1 MVTQVKTIDFLP
13 EIFKTKTNEQFL
25 SATLDQLVQQPK
37 FNRIQGYIGSKFGYG
52 VNSSDKYLVEPTKVR
67 EEYQLE
73 PAVIFTKKDT
83 SVAVDLLTYP
93 GILDSLKLQG
103 GKTNNNSSLFQ
114 NQFYSWD
121 SFADLD
127 KLINFS
133 QYYWLPNGPDLVTV
147 TNSLLYKYLTYTV
160 SDGST
165 GYVFTANEIQDETTN
180 PEITVLRGGSYEFLI
195 DQNSEFYIQTSPGV
209 SGVDPRKSNIS
220 SREVFGVVNN
230 GISNGKLTFNV
241 PAATAQNEWNYPG
254 DIRIDMVTTLAF
266 NDIDG
271 KKSTEVP
278 SIDGVYDING
288 KTLLFYGT
296 KPGVTGSIT
305 EFFDGQYDVN
315 DSLITTPKIVNITAT
330 DGVTNVITCDSTQ
343 FLSVNEVI
351 TFNAATIGG
360 IAANGTYYVKSID
373 SATEFTIS
381 QEPNGS
387 VFALTTD
394 TGSITAVVDQGLFED
409 STTTEINKHYYKVN
423 FIGNKDDGYVI
434 RLTEQGLLTDNT
446 KITINYGTQYIGRNF
461 VKNSLGEIN
470 IIPPIT
476 APLDRLYYQ
485 DSRVP
490 GKVGVIKIVDQLS
503 ENLIDV
509 LQILGKKNYTS
520 PNGVKFTNGL
530 KIQFVGNVFPEN
542 FKTGAY
548 YVEGVGTGID
558 LIPEFQLNVPE
569 PFGQAI
575 TTPYDDTA
583 YDQTAYGET
592 LFSPIDPDYITIARN
607 SHNRNAW
614 ARSNRWFHIDVLN
627 ASIEYN
633 LNSPISL
640 EAIGNPNSRAKRPII
655 EFYPNLKMFDTGTA
669 SKPPVSFINFTVT
682 DALNQVA
689 GKPSFQADGDGSE
702 LYNGATIIFAGDNDV
717 NVRNKIFEVQIA
729 EVEEGETPVI
739 TLAETPN
746 GKVEYNDQTVVLHG
760 ATYAGYSF
768 YFDGLYWVE
777 AQYKSR
783 INQPPKFDIIDS
795 NGYSFGD
802 KTVYPSTT
810 FDGCTL
816 FQYAPGTGSDDPV
829 LLFPIKYSSLNN
841 IGDILFDVTLNTQ
854 KFDYISNNQ
863 AVTKSVSDGY
873 VYNYPTRTN
882 YTREI
887 GWQTTV
893 GESFQYQVFTFKYE
907 GSSAFNCDIK
917 VKEDSVWPKM
927 VVYVNNSRTSEY
939 TYTTTATSTVV
950 TITKEL
956 VLGETVVI
964 MLDSDQT
971 SSVAYYQIPANL
983 DHNPFNEE
991 LSSIAL
997 GDVRGH
1003 FKSIC
1008 NNVPGLTGSAFGANN
1023 YRDLGNVV
1031 PYGTRIIQNSAPL
1044 VNAAAF
1050 LRNNNNNFFDAL
1062 QFNSTQYVNFKTL
1075 LIDTLVN
1082 NEFDDYQNTANLLD
1096 EALDTMTQAKVDTN
1110 AFFWSDMIPSK
1121 NAYKTGTYV
1130 FKTDITQPV
1139 FKLTQVYDFS
1149 KANYNG
1155 VLVYLSR
1162 KTGKVYNTSILMKD
1176 VDYTVSSTEPSLTVT
1191 TPLVAN
1197 DVIIVKEYNQ
1207 TYGSFVPNTPTK
1219 LGLYPSFIPQV
1230 VYDTSYINPT
1240 YFIQGHDGSYNK
1252 LYGTYENGQLSDYRD
1267 RVLLEFETRI
1277 YNNLKVSAKLPI
1289 GYDEVVPGR
1298 FRNVGIDYET
1308 YNIIY
1313 STQFLNWVGQ
1323 NRIDYESHTYDSSN
1337 PDTYNYKGSYYN
1349 FDKKLIQQG
1358 NWKGIY
1364 MWLYDTPSPD
1374 TKPWEMLGLVN
1385 KPSWWDTKYGAA
1397 PYTSDNLI
1405 MWTDIAN
1412 GYIWNDGA
1420 PYVNPYRKRDGLLDI
1435 IPVDSNGELKNPFES
1450 IVGSYD
1456 SKLFTRN
1463 WVVGDVGPAEYSYLK
1478 SSTWPFDL
1486 MRLMALIKPAKFFSY
1501 GIDVDNYKYNAEFN
1515 QYLYNNRKR
1524 NSVAAL
1530 TVYGNGTATN
1540 SYINWMVDYLCQF
1553 GIDGSSSIDSLVKN
1567 LDVRLSYRLAGF
1579 SDKDLLNFYVE
1590 KGTTT
1595 SNNNSLL
1602 IPDDSFSL
1610 LLYENQPTSTLVYS
1624 SVIVQQ
1630 TETGFKVYGNSQNR
1644 NYFVSKVPMYNG
1656 LIDTIQVNATTVNI
1670 PKNYYDKTTI
1680 VPYGYEFSSLE
1691 ELATFMRGYGL
1702 ELTSQGFEFGNVENG
1717 LELNWNQMIAETIY
1731 WAVTGWGAGS
1741 TVNVNPNARNITIN
1755 SPEGIVQPLTIQQE
1769 NFVLNQNL
1777 IPVAL
1782 SDLYVYRNNTELS
1795 VKALNEGDALSF
1807 LRANISTIEH
1817 CVIFDNKTV
1826 FNDILFNLT
1835 TGLRQQRIY
1844 VKGQKSAEWTG
1855 QMNASGFILN
1865 QDNIKE
1871 WQESVKY
1878 TKGTI
1883 VKFKNDYY
1891 MANIPVI
1898 LPSNTFNYNEWLK
1911 TSYEMVQKGLLP
1923 NPSTRAYEALKFYD
1937 TNNPNL
1943 ESDADLLGFSLI
1955 GFRPRQYMASAN
1967 LDDATQ
1973 VNLYKNML
1981 PTKGTVSGVTKLQ
1994 GINLQQNELN
2004 YDLHENW
2011 AIKTT
2016 EFGGILNQNFVEFTL
2031 NENVL
2036 TGNPSI
2042 VAVIRN
2048 EGVDGAQQQLPLQN
2062 IKNFARPVNT
2072 TEILPTLRKTYEEK
2086 LPSAGYVNLDDV
2098 RQYGYDLNGLPDTS
2112 ISDIYKNDY
2121 LWLADKD
2128 NTWQVFTP
2136 LPISAR
2142 VESVANNLNGTITVL
2157 FTEPHGLERNQ
2168 SIGILGFDSRI
2179 DGYHLV
2185 ESVLTLR
2192 AIITSVALEPFIK
2205 TIAGVGL
2212 CYLLQSQRVVTAR
2225 DIPSLPLLNSEWAQN
2240 KVWVDQNQDGN
2251 WSVYE
2256 KTNNY
2261 DFDVLNNIGTT
2272 VNFGTSVAY
2281 VPDVGYFVGDAGAG
2295 KLYHY
2300 GITDQGFYVRNT
2312 IEYPNTE
2319 YGLTITRSNDLL
2331 IVSSPDELISQIFV
2345 YRIPPAKNINS
2356 LTLQQVITISGG
2368 RVGDAMDI
2376 SGDSNLLYLG
2386 AKDDNAVIAFQ
2397 RDKEL
2402 TFQSAGIRLAQATQL
2417 NTTYFVCEGNVVDQ
2431 LKEGQRVNYLTSYT
2445 DTTAVVSQN
2454 VTEGSFSFRV
2464 SGDKRSVLST
2474 GDKVAFNNTGIES
2487 TSLYTIAT
2495 KSYDT
2500 VTNTTVFY
2508 TVEMFYDYFE
2518 NPLNNIVVTAGSKV
2532 YKVAFSDDAIF
2543 TVITGSYNPS
2553 SNTTTFYTLE
2563 ETYYTAPANAYV
2575 YIAST
2580 NFTLVG
2586 LLDTNDSN
2594 PGDNFGA
2601 SVATNYDG
2609 SKVFVGAPNS
2619 DYDISNTNVGY
2630 TYVFD
2635 RIDENIEVQ
2644 YDQSPYQFY
2653 IIFLPWFPTNQTRV
2667 YVNGDLLS
2675 TGKYS
2680 LLLNVIIIGTIG
2692 LRAGDIV
2699 TVSSARFV
2707 LMQKIASWD
2716 NLTQLR
2722 SGEQFGFS
2730 LDCNKYGS
2738 ELIVGA
2744 PYDVTESLGE
2754 GSVIRF
2760 TNEGKRYGT
2769 QTGLIA
2775 ANLTDTIYLL
2785 INGFRVQLTPGNAA
2799 HIANQINQAM
2809 ITNTFAYSTED
2820 GRLVI
2825 RLRDER
2831 LGQYG
2836 NKLNLAVFN
2845 VNDFYQLGFTSY
2857 IKTQTIQDGHAQ
2869 TVTQFGYAV
2878 KFNDDNSFIVGAPAA
2893 IRYSNTTFDLID
2905 NNDKHDDTVFDN
2917 ALTDFVDGDVNAGAV
2932 YMYDYIESYNESLTN
2947 VGKYIYAQACNDQIQ
2962 NYGFYPLYGQALAFN
2977 DGIVM
2982 VGAPNFDANLQ
2993 NGRVIVYT
3001 NESQVPN
3008 WHLYRESDPIVDVE
3022 KIQRAQ
3028 LYDNRT
3034 NVDLISLDYID
3045 PLQGKLLGIVR
3056 QELDFI
3062 SVTDPAGY
3070 NGVNVNTGTTVWGA
3084 EHVGKLWFDTSRTR
3098 FLNYHQ
3104 NDVVYNSQHWGKTF
3118 PGSDVAVYSWIES
3131 DVVPAFY
3138 AGTGTPYDLAKYS
3151 VTFFTDSNNALIARY
3166 YYWVRNTDTLFAEA
3180 GKQLSDSILERYIA
3194 DPASSGIAFMGPLK
3208 PNVFGLYNAAE
3219 YINDVSTN
3227 LHLGFG
3233 NNNTGPAS
3241 HQEFQLIRS
3250 EYPDDFLPG
3259 FPDRN
3264 KGYTTPVGLYDRYL
3278 DSFSGTDET
3287 GAQVP
3292 DPYLP
3297 KLLQTGINVRPR
3309 QSFFAN
3315 RLGALANYFEYANS
3329 VLSKYPINEFEN
3341 ITFLTAQGVFFDTAK
3356 YWENVYWWAEGYSS
3370 STKATLE
3377 VPSYTDLLTL
3387 TPKEGQV
3394 VGVVSNA
3401 QGKREV
3407 YRYSA
3412 GTWTRI
3418 GLEDGTIQF
3427 LDTLWD
3433 YSANKIGFGDDYYD
3447 NAVYDYYPS
3456 VETRYAI
3463 RALNEQIYVGTLLPH
3478 RNLSLTLMFEY
3489 IQSESLEN
3497 QNYLPWLTKTSFA
3510 DVSYTVRELTE
3521 NQRFQ
3526 RDNEQLLEGYIN
3538 EVKPYRVVMKEF
3550 FLRYD
3555 RIDVFEGN
3563 LTDFDL
3569 PAVWDDN
3576 IGKFVSPQLT
3586 YKPYADSPYQF
3597 PTTSPVWNNELYNE
3611 WYTNFGLTLSS
3622 TPGVTVTFVSKFVE
3636 TLAQEIY
3643 VESADGLPVNG
3654 VITLGEEKIGYTEV
3668 DRVLHVL
3675 RGISRGV
3682 NGTLPTAHFAGVPVV
3697 IDYPEV
3703 AVTYAGRGY
3712 LTEPDV
3718 IAYVDTSKYPAP
3730 TKPAVLVSVLSG
3742 DAVSSVRVVDPGE
3755 GYVVTPEIVFTSSSI
3770 TATAGLISINFVEN
3784 TIRLSSTDFVNG
3796 EMVYVSSNSVNGII
3810 PDGYYYISTIGVNV
3824 LLQARFN
3831 SSIVSLYRSKTD
3843 ALSQRNR
3850 IEFVNQ
3856 ATLSSTYEITIAVR
3870 AKAIPTLANQ
3880 KVRSIKPTLKFD
3892 RTSYKP
3898 RVQEWNPGSYYSSP
3912 YLSLGN
3918 DSSSPAKL
3926 YIGLPYENMSGV
3938 VQPAGGVGADF
3949 KIYNVLLGQNYYVEI
3964 DAFGS
3969 GYSVGDIIRI
3979 PGTALNGATTSV
3991 YYTVTLSEASATV
4004 LMADTSNILAGMKVV
4019 GFGIPEGT
4027 VVETVNTN
4035 TSIIM
4040 SNPVTMSGTSVLSF
4054 SSSTVNDCYIRV
4066 TEVSGSGEISAVT
4079 ANGIAADASLASL
4092 AGAVLPVV
4100 DLTSSDGQAVVTVNY
4115 NYSGLKPGQVNGSH
4129 MYFYKV
4135 TSPYVYDDTGTN
4147 FVGTITETTLTVTF
4161 VEYGKTLSV
4170 GDSVYGVNIDPGTT
4184 ITALGTGT
4192 GGVGTYTINNS
4203 TAVFTA
4209 SIDDLT
4215 MTVTSVSAG
4224 VIKRGTVISGAGVT
4238 PGTTVDAFLSGV
4250 GNTGTY
4256 TISVSQ
4262 FVASTT
4268 ITSTVSSEN
4277 MNTQGG
4283 AKIKISRPRFNPYDV
4298 SSLYYIQIENTGFIY
4313 QDGDKISVPGSSL
4326 GGVNGV
4332 NDAII
4337 TIVYANVNGS
4347 IFSAT
4352 VDGIAQSN
4360 FDRFYVKAISNTELA
4375 IYADTQF
4382 KVPVPYSAFIWN
4394 GSSPNTDY
4402 GYLPEPITANYAYNY
4417 NLSSIVTYAGIAWQC
4432 LVSNNDTTFDPT
4444 KWFPLQSSDPALNA
4458 LDRIQAY
4465 YQPTI
4470 NMPGKDIQQLVKGVT
4485 YPNNVYYGNAF
4496 APEDELPLD
4505 FVVRDLPFYPADLS
4519 IKGIV
4524 NNGTT
4529 LIAAADAEDHSV
4541 VLVRT
4546 TTGTWDSYRISNVR
4560 LGITD
4565 ISYNNEVYIMSTE
4578 NTNMPMLVSY
4588 DGTSWIAPG
4597 YFTPYDY
4604 LEFDDGNFDTTQVS
4618 VPNMPLYASAIINGV
4633 YFAVGP
4639 DIVRSE
4645 NIVKYDPVYTFGS
4658 KLPNTLKDIAYIQTT
4673 AFTGYMAVGVGQS
4686 VISGA
4691 GTAFPTIVQQARVV
4705 TSVDGNVGWTLLQP
4719 SFTTNGLNSVASS
4732 STQIVVVGENAVVWY
4747 SANGNNWT
4755 QGAIT
4760 GLSHTA
4766 TINGVAFGN
4775 GIFVAVGD
4783 KTGTDSTDPGF
4794 IITSVDGITWV
4805 ERSSQYITTNNLH
4818 NVVFSD
4824 GYFYAVGEND
4834 TILRTTNG
4842 VNWADISQIEA
4853 TDPYYVVQGNDFL
4866 YGYGPEEL
4874 VAGVVTDT
4882 LSMYVKTAPGAYWDL
4897 DNEYPY
4903 WFKHTG
4909 FNMVQQYLT
4918 PDKDS
4923 QVSFADFAVNP
4934 ATLSVFVIDESTNTG
4949 YRIYETVSANNTIG
4963 YSVNWITKVITLT
4976 SALPAGKKLLVE
4988 VYEVGNGK
4996 ELVRANSQL
5005 MPLTIN
5011 PYSGNSEFVFD
5022 ILYQSIVN
5030 DPLVFVNGTKLVY
5043 NVDYFVFFTSEN
5055 FMTLEFNQ
5063 VYSSETD
5070 YIVFAILGDTE
5081 TITSPTQYGYSIPET
5096 ATYIPSS
5103 AGQTVFALDTAINNL
5118 GFDNID
5124 NAVVE
5129 VNGVRLLPSDYTLD
5143 SGTNTLTL
5151 GTGVGVDDIVAVTTF
5166 NDTSRQFLM
5175 TETYTGKSIFA
5186 INYIDI
5192 TKTPAQISFTSNPG
5206 FTNGNEI
5213 LIQGVLGTSVLNG
5226 NTYYVKSIVVS
5237 GDTNYH
5243 YELYADSGLTD
5254 PIIGPTLSGY
5264 SGSGYAGLA
5273 SAIFAVPYPTV
5284 DILKEP
5290 MTYTDGTRAWVAING
5305 NRVSPDRVV
5314 YGANNEMSILAE
5326 ISSSDEVL
5334 VTAIVTGASPNQNTY
5349 NTTINKS
5356 NEPSVYRTNLE
5367 DGSWLTQEFFST
5379 DTEMH
5384 FFNVSNLVETL
5395 VTSGNVITEDGV
5407 VFTYVQCTLSQV
5419 KQVFVYN
5426 ETTITE
5432 LSSSDF
5438 GISLLNGKPA
5448 VVFTSGASVGDSVRV
5463 TLIVGNTVEIEG
5475 ERIRFEFIDIVNNT
5489 ISGLTRG
5496 VDGTRAAAG
5505 HAQYSMGYG
5514 INDARRLP
5522 DSYYSVTWNSE
5533 VYTTKGD
5540 PLQISTTQAALFLQ
5554 KNQ

>member
-52 VNSSDKYLVEPTKVR
+52 VNSTDKYLVEPTKVR

-73 PAVIFTKKDT
+73 PSVIFTKKDT

-93 GILDSLKLQG
+93 GILDSLNLQG
-103 GKTNNNSSLFQ
+103 GNNTNNSSLFQ

-121 SFADLD
+121 SFANLD

-160 SDGST
+160 SNEAT
-165 GYVFTANEIQDETTN
+165 GYTLTANEIEDQSVN
-180 PEITVLRGGSYEFLI
+180 PDITLLRGGSYEFLV
-195 DQNSEFYIQTSPGV
+195 DQDSEFYIQTSPGI
-209 SGVDPRKSNIS
+209 SGVNPRKKNVS

-230 GISNGKLTFNV
+230 GSNNGTVTFNV
-241 PAATAQNEWNYPG
+241 PLSIAQNEWNYPG

-266 NDIDG
+266 SDIEG
-271 KKSTEVP
+271 KRSIDVP

-296 KPGVTGSIT
+296 KPGATGLMT

-315 DSLITTPKIVNITAT
+315 DSLITAPKTVTITAT
-330 DGVTNVITCDSTQ
+330 DGVTNVITCSSTE
-343 FLSVNEVI
+343 FLSVNETI
-351 TFNAATIGG
+351 AFGAATMGG
-360 IAANGTYYVKSID
+360 IVANGTYYVKSINN
-373 SATEFTIS
+373 ATEFTIS

-387 VFALTTD
+387 VFDLTTD
-394 TGSITAVVDQGLFED
+394 SGSITAIVDQGLFED
-409 STTTEINKHYYKVN
+409 SATTEINKNYYKVN
-423 FIGNKDDGYVI
+423 FIGNQNDGYVI

-461 VKNSLGEIN
+461 VKSSLGEIKL
-470 IIPPIT
+470 IPPIT
-476 APLDRLYYQ
+476 APLDKLYYQ

-490 GKVGVIKIVDQLS
+490 GKFGVIKIVDQPS
-503 ENLIDV
+503 EDLIDV
-509 LQILGKKNYTS
+509 LQILGKKNYIS

-530 KIQFVGNVFPEN
+530 KIQFVGNVFPASY
-542 FKTGAY
+542 TRGSY
-548 YVEGVGTGID
+548 YVEGVGTGIQ
-558 LIPEFQLNVPE
+558 LIPEFELNVPE
-569 PFGQAI
+569 PFGQAV
-575 TTPYDDTA
+575 TTPYDDEA

-592 LFSPIDPDYITIARN
+592 LFSPVNPDYITIARN
-607 SHNRNAW
+607 ANNKNAW
-614 ARSNRWFHIDVLN
+614 SRSNRWFHIDVLN
-627 ASIEYN
+627 ASIQYN
-633 LNSPISL
+633 RTSPISL
-640 EAIGNPNSRAKRPII
+640 EAISNPEIRAKRPII
-655 EFYPNLKMFDTGTA
+655 EFYPNLKMYDTGTS
-669 SKPPVSFINFTVT
+669 SKAPVSFINFTIT

-689 GKPSFQADGDGSE
+689 GQPNFQADGNGSE
-702 LYNGATIIFAGDNDV
+702 LYNGATIIFAGDTDV

-729 EVEEGETPVI
+729 AVEEGETPVI
-739 TLAETPN
+739 TLAEAPN
-746 GKVEYNDQTVVLHG
+746 GKVEYNDQTVILHG
-760 ATYAGYSF
+760 STYAGYSF
-768 YFDGLYWVE
+768 YFDGLNWVQ

-783 INQPPKFDIIDS
+783 INQPPKFDIIDT

-802 KTVYPSTT
+802 KAVYPSTT

-816 FQYAPGTGSDDPV
+816 FQYAIGTGSDDPV

-841 IGDILFDVTLNTQ
+841 IGDIVFDIMLNTQ
-854 KFDYISNNQ
+854 TFDYISNNQ
-863 AVTKSVSDGY
+863 SLTKSVSDGY
-873 VYNYPTRTN
+873 VYDYINRTE
-882 YTREI
+882 YVREI
-887 GWQTTV
+887 GWQTAV

-907 GSSAFNCDIK
+907 GSTTFNCDVK

-927 VVYVNNSRTSEY
+927 VVYVNNTRVSDY
-939 TYTTTATSTVV
+939 TYATTDTTTSI
-950 TITKEL
+950 TITKEML
-956 VLGETVVI
+956 LGETVVI

-971 SSVAYYQIPANL
+971 SAVAYYQIPSNL

-1008 NNVPGLTGSAFGANN
+1008 NNVPGLTGAAFGPNN

-1062 QFNSTQYVNFKTL
+1062 QFNSTQYVNFKNQ
-1075 LIDTLVN
+1075 LVN
-1082 NEFDDYQNTANLLD
+1082 ILVTNEFSDYQNTANLLD
-1096 EALDTMTQAKVDTN
+1096 EALDLMTQAKVDTN
-1110 AFFWSDMIPSK
+1110 SFFWSDMLPSK
-1121 NAYKTGTYV
+1121 NAYKTSTYT

-1139 FKLTQVYDFS
+1139 FKLTQIYDFS

-1162 KTGKVYNTSILMKD
+1162 KNGKVYNTSLLMKD
-1176 VDYTVSSTEPSLTVT
+1176 IDYTVSSTEPSLTVT
-1191 TPLVAN
+1191 KPLLTN

-1219 LGLYPSFIPQV
+1219 LGLYPSFIPQII
-1230 VYDTSYINPT
+1230 YDTTYVNPT

-1252 LYGTYENGQLSDYRD
+1252 LYGTYENDQLSDYRD
-1267 RVLLEFETRI
+1267 RALLEFETRI
-1277 YNNLKVSAKLPI
+1277 YNNLKISAKLPI
-1289 GYDEVVPGR
+1289 GYDEVVPGQ

-1313 STQFLNWVGQ
+1313 STQFLNWIGQ
-1323 NRIDYESHTYDSSN
+1323 NRVNYEAHVYDSSN
-1337 PDTYNYKGSYYN
+1337 PNTYNYKGSYYN

-1364 MWLYDTPSPD
+1364 LWLYDTPYPD
-1374 TKPWEMLGLVN
+1374 SKPWEMLGLVN
-1385 KPSWWDTKYGAA
+1385 KPSWWDTKYGVA

-1420 PYVNPYRKRDGLLDI
+1420 AYVNPYRVREGLLNI
-1435 IPVDSNGELKNPFES
+1435 LPVDSNGNLKNPFES
-1450 IVGSYD
+1450 IVGSYNT
-1456 SKLFTRN
+1456 SLFARN
-1463 WVVGDVGPAEYSYLK
+1463 WVVGDVGPTEYSYLK

-1486 MRLMALIKPAKFFSY
+1486 MRLIALIKPAKFFSY
-1501 GIDVDNYKYNAEFN
+1501 GIDVDNYKYDSEFN
-1515 QYLYNNRKR
+1515 QYLYNGRHR
-1524 NSVAAL
+1524 DSVSTL
-1530 TVYGNGTATN
+1530 KVYGNGHATN
-1540 SYINWMVDYLCQF
+1540 SYVNWMVDYLCQF
-1553 GIDGSSSIDSLVKN
+1553 GIDGSDSINTLIKN

-1590 KGTTT
+1590 KGSTT

-1610 LLYENQPTSTLVYS
+1610 LLYDNQPTDTLVYS
-1624 SVIVQQ
+1624 SIIVQE
-1630 TETGFKVYGNSQNR
+1630 TETGYKVYGNSQNR
-1644 NYFVSKVPMYNG
+1644 NYFVVKIPMMNG
-1656 LIDTIQVNATTVNI
+1656 LVDSIQVNANTVNI
-1670 PKNYYDKTTI
+1670 PRNYYKKTTI

-1691 ELATFMRGYGL
+1691 ELTTFMRGYGL
-1702 ELTSQGFEFGNVENG
+1702 QLASQGFEFGNVENG
-1717 LELNWNQMIAETIY
+1717 LELNWDQMIAETIY
-1731 WAVTGWGAGS
+1731 WAITGWGVGS
-1741 TVNVNPNARNITIN
+1741 IVNVNPNARSITIN
-1755 SPEGIVQPLTIQQE
+1755 SPDGIVQPLTIQQE

-1777 IPVAL
+1777 IPIAL
-1782 SDLYVYRNNTELS
+1782 SDLYVYRNDTELN

-1807 LRANISTIEH
+1807 LRANISTLEH
-1817 CVIFDNKTV
+1817 CVVFDNKTV
-1826 FNDILFNLT
+1826 FNDVLFNLA

-1844 VKGQKSAEWTG
+1844 VKGQKSAEWNG

-1865 QDNIKE
+1865 QDNIQE
-1871 WQESVKY
+1871 WQEGIKY

-1891 MANIPVI
+1891 MANVAVI
-1898 LPSNTFNYNEWLK
+1898 LPSNTFNYTEWLK
-1911 TSYEMVQKGLLP
+1911 TSYEMIQKGLLP

-1943 ESDADLLGFSLI
+1943 ESDADLLSFSLI

-1967 LDDATQ
+1967 LDAATQ
-1973 VNLYKNML
+1973 VNVYKNML
-1981 PTKGTVSGVTKLQ
+1981 PTKGTVGGVTKLQ

-2031 NENVL
+2031 NENLL

-2042 VAVIRN
+2042 VAVIKN
-2048 EGVDGAQQQLPLQN
+2048 EGVDGAQQQLPLNN

-2086 LPSAGYVNLDDV
+2086 LPSAGYVNLEDV
-2098 RQYGYDLNGLPDTS
+2098 RQYGYDLNSLPDST
-2112 ISDIYKNDY
+2112 IADVYKNDY

-2128 NTWQVFTP
+2128 NTWQIYTP
-2136 LPISAR
+2136 LSISATIQ
-2142 VESVANNLNGTITVL
+2142 SVVNNLNGTITVL
-2157 FTEPHGLERNQ
+2157 FDKPHGLALNQ
-2168 SIGILGFDSRI
+2168 SIGILGFDSRV

-2185 ESVLTLR
+2185 EGILSLR
-2192 AIITSVALEPFIK
+2192 SITTSTSLDPFVQ
-2205 TIAGVGL
+2205 TISGTGL

-2225 DIPSLPLLNSEWAQN
+2225 DIPALPLLNSEWTQN
-2240 KVWVDQNQDGN
+2240 KVWVDQNQEGN

-2261 DFDVLNNIGTT
+2261 DFGTLSNVGTT

-2300 GITDQGFYVRNT
+2300 GITDQGFYLRNT

-2331 IVSSPDELISQIFV
+2331 IVSSPDDIFSQVFV

-2386 AKDDNAVIAFQ
+2386 AKYDNAVVAFQ

-2402 TFQSAGIRLAQATQL
+2402 TFQSVGIRLAQSTQL
-2417 NTTYFVCEGNVVDQ
+2417 NTTYFVCVGDVVDQ
-2431 LKEGQRVNYLTSYT
+2431 LKEGQRVNYITSYT
-2445 DTTAVVSQN
+2445 DTTSVVSQN

-2464 SGDKRSVLST
+2464 SGDKRTTLST

-2500 VTNTTVFY
+2500 ITNTTVFY

-2518 NPLNNIVVTAGSKV
+2518 NPLNDVVVTAGSKV
-2532 YKVAFSDDAIF
+2532 YKIAFSDDAIF
-2543 TVITGSYNPS
+2543 TVITGSYDS
-2553 SNTTTFYTLE
+2553 SNNTTTFYTLE

-2575 YIAST
+2575 YTAST

-2586 LLDTNDSN
+2586 LLETNDSN
-2594 PGDNFGA
+2594 SGDNFGG

-2609 SKVFVGAPNS
+2609 SKVFIGAPNA
-2619 DYDISNTNVGY
+2619 DYDISNTNVGF
-2630 TYVFD
+2630 TYAFD

-2653 IIFLPWFPTNQTRV
+2653 VIFLPWFPSNQTRI
-2667 YVNGDLLS
+2667 YINGELLS
-2675 TGKYS
+2675 TGKYT
-2680 LLLNVIIIGTIG
+2680 LLLNVVIIGTIG

-2699 TVSSARFV
+2699 TISSARFV

-2744 PYDVTESLGE
+2744 PYDVTGSLVE
-2754 GSVIRF
+2754 GTVIRF

-2775 ANLTDTIYLL
+2775 ANLTDTVYLL

-2799 HIANQINQAM
+2799 HIANQINQAL
-2809 ITNTFAYSTED
+2809 ITNIFAYSTED
-2820 GRLVI
+2820 GRLII
-2825 RLRDER
+2825 RLRDES

-2878 KFNDDNSFIVGAPAA
+2878 KFNDDNSFVVGAPAA
-2893 IRYSNTTFDLID
+2893 IRYSNTTFDLTD
-2905 NNDKHDDTVFDN
+2905 DNDKHDDTVFDN
-2917 ALTDFVDGDVNAGAV
+2917 ALTDFIDGDVNAGAV

-2962 NYGFYPLYGQALAFN
+2962 NYGSYPLYGQTLSFN

-3001 NESQVPN
+3001 NESQIPN

-3022 KIQRAQ
+3022 KIQRTQ

-3062 SVTDPAGY
+3062 SMTDPAGY
-3070 NGVNVNTGTTVWGA
+3070 NGANVNTGTTVWGLG
-3084 EHVGKLWFDTSRTR
+3084 HVGKLWFDTSRTR

-3104 NDVVYNSQHWGKTF
+3104 NDVVYNSQYWGKTF

-3151 VTFFTDSNNALIARY
+3151 VTFFTDSNGALIARY
-3166 YYWVRNTDTLFAEA
+3166 YYWVRNTDTLFAKA
-3180 GKQLSDSILERYIA
+3180 GKNLSDSILERYIS
-3194 DPASSGIAFMGPLK
+3194 DPASSGISFIGLLK

-3233 NNNTGPAS
+3233 NNNTGPSS

-3264 KGYTTPVGLYDRYL
+3264 KGYNTPVGLYDRYL

-3297 KLLQTGINVRPR
+3297 KLLQLGINVRPR
-3309 QSFFAN
+3309 QGFFVD
-3315 RLGALANYFEYANS
+3315 RLGALANYFEYANN
-3329 VLSKYPINEFEN
+3329 VLSKYTISEFEN
-3341 ITFLTAQGVFFDTAK
+3341 ITFLTAQGAFFDTSTC
-3356 YWENVYWWAEGYSS
+3356 WENVYWWAEGYSS

-3412 GTWTRI
+3412 NTWTRI

-3427 LDTLWD
+3427 LDTLWN
-3433 YSANKIGFGDDYYD
+3433 YSDNKIGFGDDYYD

-3456 VETRYAI
+3456 VETRFAI

-3526 RDNEQLLEGYIN
+3526 RDNQQLLEGYIN

-3550 FLRYD
+3550 FLRYN
-3555 RIDVFEGN
+3555 RTDVFEGN

-3569 PAVWDDN
+3569 PAAWDDN

-3586 YKPYADSPYQF
+3586 YKEFADTPYQF
-3597 PTTSPVWNNELYNE
+3597 PTTSPAWASATYNQ
-3611 WYTNFGLTLSS
+3611 WFSNFGLTLSS
-3622 TPGVTVTFVSKFVE
+3622 TPNAAVTLVSKFVN
-3636 TLAQEIY
+3636 LLDQEIY
-3643 VESADGLPVNG
+3643 VESVDGLPVTG
-3654 VITLGEEKIGYTEV
+3654 VITLGEEKIGYTEI
-3668 DRVLHVL
+3668 DSVLHVL

-3682 NGTLPTAHFAGVPVV
+3682 DGTLPTAHFAGVPV
-3697 IDYPEV
+3697 IMDYPEI
-3703 AVTYAGRGY
+3703 AVTYSGRGY
-3712 LTEPDV
+3712 LSEPDV

-3730 TKPAVLVSVLSG
+3730 TKPAVLVAVLSG
-3742 DAVSSVRVVDPGE
+3742 ETVVSVKVVDPGE
-3755 GYVVTPEIVFTSSSI
+3755 GYVVTPEIIFSDSSI
-3770 TATAGLISINFVEN
+3770 TDTADFYNVNFVEN
-3784 TIRLSSTDFVNG
+3784 TIRLSSIDFVNG
-3796 EMVYVSSNSVNGII
+3796 EMVYVSSNSVNGIV
-3810 PDGYYYISTIGVNV
+3810 PDGYYYISTVGITV
-3824 LLQARFN
+3824 LLASFN
-3831 SSIVSLYRSKTD
+3831 STIVGLYRTKAD
-3843 ALSQRNR
+3843 ALIQRNK
-3850 IEFVNQ
+3850 IEFINQ
-3856 ATLSSTYEITIAVR
+3856 ENIDPTYEITISLR
-3870 AKAIPTLANQ
+3870 AKAIPTLSNY

-3892 RTSYKP
+3892 RTSYQP
-3898 RVQEWNPGSYYSSP
+3898 RVQDWNPGSYYSSP

-3938 VQPAGGVGADF
+3938 VQPSGGTGAEF
-3949 KIYNVLLGQNYYVEI
+3949 KVYNVLLGQNYYVEI

-3969 GYSVGDIIRI
+3969 GYSVGDVIRI
-3979 PGTALNGATTSV
+3979 PGTALNGSTTSV
-3991 YYTVTLSEASATV
+3991 YYTVTLTGASAVVPLGST
-4004 LMADTSNILAGMKVV
+4004 TGILAGMTVF
-4019 GFGIPEGT
+4019 GFGVPEGT
-4027 VVETVNTN
+4027 VVDAVSTN
-4035 TSIIM
+4035 VSVTLS
-4040 SNPVTMSGTSVLSF
+4040 SPVTMTGLSVLSF
-4054 SSSTVNDCYIRV
+4054 ANSTVNDCYIKV
-4066 TEVSGSGEISAVT
+4066 TEVGDSGEIDAVIT
-4079 ANGIAADASLASL
+4079 TGVAADASLASL

-4100 DLTSSDGQAVVTVNY
+4100 DLTSSDGQAIVTVNY
-4115 NYSGLKPGQVNGSH
+4115 SYSGLMPGQVNGSY

-4135 TSPYVYDDTGTN
+4135 NSSYTYDDTGKN
-4147 FVGTITETTLTVTF
+4147 FVGSVTGNTLTATF
-4161 VEYGKTLSV
+4161 VEHGKSLAI
-4170 GDSVYGVNIDPGTT
+4170 GDSVYGVNIDSGTT
-4184 ITALGTGT
+4184 ISALGTGT
-4192 GGVGTYTINNS
+4192 GGAGTYILSNS
-4203 TAVFTA
+4203 TAIFTA
-4209 SIDDLT
+4209 SINNLT
-4215 MTVTSVSAG
+4215 MTVTAVSAG
-4224 VIKRGTVISGAGVT
+4224 IIKRGTVISGVGVT

-4256 TISVSQ
+4256 TISVEQ
-4262 FVASTT
+4262 YVASTT
-4268 ITSTVSSEN
+4268 ISSTIPSEN
-4277 MNTQGG
+4277 MNTGGG
-4283 AKIKISRPRFNPYDV
+4283 AKVKISRPRFNPYDI
-4298 SSLYYIQIENTGFIY
+4298 SSLYYMQIENTGFTY
-4313 QDGDKISVPGSSL
+4313 TDGDKIYVPGSLL
-4326 GGVNGV
+4326 GGANGV
-4332 NDAII
+4332 NDATI

-4352 VDGIAQSN
+4352 IDGFAQTN
-4360 FDRFYVKAISNTELA
+4360 FDRFYVKAISDTELA

-4394 GSSPNTDY
+4394 GSTANTDY
-4402 GYLPEPITANYAYNY
+4402 GYLPEPITANYSYNY

-4432 LVSNNDTTFDPT
+4432 IVSNNDTTFNPT

-4470 NMPGKDIQQLVKGVT
+4470 NMPGKNIQQLVKGVT

-4505 FVVRDLPFYPADLS
+4505 FVVRDLPFYPADLM

-4529 LIAAADAEDHSV
+4529 LIAAADASDHSV

-4546 TTGTWDSYRISNVR
+4546 LTGTWDSYRISNVR

-4565 ISYNNEVYIMSTE
+4565 ISYTNEVYIMSTE

-4588 DGTSWIAPG
+4588 DGTSWVAPG

-4618 VPNMPLYASAIINGV
+4618 VPNISLYASAIINGV
-4633 YFAVGP
+4633 YFAVGS

-4645 NIVKYDPVYTFGS
+4645 NIVKYDSVYTFGS
-4658 KLPNTLKDIAYIQTT
+4658 KLPNTLKDIAYIQTN
-4673 AFTGYMAVGVGQS
+4673 AFVGYMAVGVGQS

-4705 TSVDGNVGWTLLQP
+4705 TSVDGNVGWTLLEP
-4719 SFTTNGLNSVASS
+4719 SFTTDGLNSVTSS
-4732 STQIVVVGENAVVWY
+4732 TTQIVVVGENAVVWY

-4755 QGAIT
+4755 QGSIT

-4766 TINGVAFGN
+4766 TLNGVAFGN

-4783 KTGTDSTDPGF
+4783 KTGVGSTDPGF

-4805 ERSSQYITTNNLH
+4805 ERSSQYIATNNLH

-4834 TILRTTNG
+4834 TILRTING

-4882 LSMYVKTAPGAYWDL
+4882 LSMYVKTAPGAYWDI

-4909 FNMVQQYLT
+4909 FNMVQKYLT
-4918 PDKDS
+4918 PNKDL

-4934 ATLSVFVIDESTNTG
+4934 ATLSAFIIDESTNTG
-4949 YRIYETVSANNTIG
+4949 YRIYDIVSSNNTIG
-4963 YSVNWITKVITLT
+4963 YSIDWVTKVITLT
-4976 SALPAGKKLLVE
+4976 GALPAGSKLLVE

-5005 MPLTIN
+5005 MPLTVN
-5011 PYSGNSEFVFD
+5011 PFNGNSEFVFD
-5022 ILYQSIVN
+5022 ILYQEIVN
-5030 DPLVFVNGTKLVY
+5030 DPIVFVNGSKLVY
-5043 NVDYFVFFTSEN
+5043 GVDYLISFTSDN
-5055 FMTLEFNQ
+5055 FMTLEFTQ
-5063 VYSSETD
+5063 SYSNTTD
-5070 YIVFAILGDTE
+5070 YIVFAVLGNSA
-5081 TITSPTQYGYSIPET
+5081 TITSATQYGYSIPET
-5096 ATYIPSS
+5096 AAYVPTS
-5103 AGQTVFALDTAINNL
+5103 AGQTVFTLDTAINVL
-5118 GFDNID
+5118 SFENID
-5124 NAVVE
+5124 NALVE
-5129 VNGVRLLPSDYTLD
+5129 VNGVRLLPSVYTFD
-5143 SGTNTLTL
+5143 SLTDTLTL
-5151 GTGVGVDDIVAVTTF
+5151 DTGVGVNDIVAVTTF
-5166 NDTSRQFLM
+5166 NDTARQFLM
-5175 TETYTGKSIFA
+5175 TDVYTGKSIFA

-5206 FTNGNEI
+5206 FVNGNEI
-5213 LIQGVLGTSVLNG
+5213 LIQGVLGTTVLNG
-5226 NTYYVKSIVVS
+5226 NTYYVKSITVS

-5243 YELYADSGLTD
+5243 YELYTDSGLTNSVD
-5254 PIIGPTLSGY
+5254 GSLLTGY
-5264 SGSGYAGLA
+5264 SGSGYAGLS

-5284 DILKEP
+5284 DVLKDP
-5290 MTYTDGTRAWVAING
+5290 MTYTDGSRAWVTING
-5305 NRVSPDRVV
+5305 NRVSPDRIV
-5314 YGANNEMSILAE
+5314 YGSDNEMSILAE
-5326 ISSSDEVL
+5326 ISSSDDVL

-5356 NEPSVYRTNLE
+5356 TEPSIYRANLE

-5379 DTEMH
+5379 DEEMY
-5384 FFNVSNLVETL
+5384 FFNVSNLVNTL
-5395 VTSGNVITEDGV
+5395 VTSGNVTTEDSL

-5432 LSSSDF
+5432 LPSSDF
-5438 GISLLNGKPA
+5438 GIRLLNGKPA
-5448 VVFTSGASVGDSVRV
+5448 VVFTSGVEVGDSVSI
-5463 TLIVGNTVEIEG
+5463 TLIVGNTIEING
-5475 ERIRFEFIDIVNNT
+5475 ERIRFEFIDINNNT

-5496 VDGTRAAAG
+5496 VNGTRAAAG

-5514 INDARRLP
+5514 INDARKLP

-5533 VYTTKGD
+5533 NVTTKGD
-5540 PLQISTTQAALFLQ
+5540 PLQISTTDAALFLQ
-5554 KNQ
+5554 KSR

>member
-1 MVTQVKTIDFLP
+1 MVAQVKTIDFLP

-52 VNSSDKYLVEPTKVR
+52 VNATDKYLTEPTKIR

-73 PAVIFTKKDT
+73 PAVVFTKKDT
-83 SVAVDLLTYP
+83 STAVDLLTYP

-103 GKTNNNSSLFQ
+103 GNTDNNSSLFQ

-121 SFADLD
+121 SFANLD

-147 TNSLLYKYLTYTV
+147 TNSLLYKYLAYSV
-160 SDGST
+160 SDAAT
-165 GYVFTANEIQDETTN
+165 GYTFTANEIQSETVN
-180 PEITVLRGGSYEFLI
+180 PEITVLRGGSYEFLV
-195 DQNSEFYIQTSPGV
+195 DQDSEFYIQTSPGI
-209 SGVDPRKSNIS
+209 SGVDPRKKNIS

-230 GISNGKLTFNV
+230 GTNNGTVTFNV
-241 PAATAQNEWNYPG
+241 PLATAQNEWNYPG
-254 DIRIDMVTTLAF
+254 DIKIDMVTTLAF

-271 KKSTEVP
+271 KRSIDVP

-296 KPGVTGSIT
+296 KPGATGLMT

-315 DSLITTPKIVNITAT
+315 DSLITTPKSVTITAT
-330 DGVTNVITCDSTQ
+330 DGLTNVITCDSTE
-343 FLSVNEVI
+343 FLSVSETI
-351 TFNAATIGG
+351 TFGAATIGG
-360 IAANGTYYVKSID
+360 IAANGTYYVKTVN

-394 TGSITAVVDQGLFED
+394 TGSINAIVDQGLFED
-409 STTTEINKHYYKVN
+409 SATTEINKHYYKVN
-423 FIGNKDDGYVI
+423 FIGNQNDGYVI

-461 VKNSLGEIN
+461 VKNSLGEIKL
-470 IIPPIT
+470 IPPIT
-476 APLDRLYYQ
+476 APLDKLYYQ
-485 DSRVP
+485 DSKVP
-490 GKVGVIKIVDQLS
+490 GKFGVIKIVDQPS
-503 ENLIDV
+503 EDLIDV

-520 PNGVKFTNGL
+520 PNGVQFTNGL
-530 KIQFVGNVFPEN
+530 KIQFVGNVFPIN
-542 FKTGAY
+542 YTKGSY
-548 YVEGVGTGID
+548 YVEGVGTGIQ
-558 LIPEFQLNVPE
+558 LIPELELNVPE
-569 PFGQAI
+569 SFGQSI
-575 TTPYDDTA
+575 TTPYDDEA

-592 LFSPIDPDYITIARN
+592 LFSPVDPDYITIARN
-607 SHNRNAW
+607 ALNKNAW
-614 ARSNRWFHIDVLN
+614 SRSNRWFHIDVLN
-627 ASIEYN
+627 ASIQYN
-633 LNSPISL
+633 RYSPISL
-640 EAIGNPNSRAKRPII
+640 AAIGNPDARAKRPII

-689 GKPSFQADGDGSE
+689 GQPSFQADGNGSE
-702 LYNGATIIFAGDNDV
+702 LYNGATIIFAGDNDL
-717 NVRNKIFEVQIA
+717 NVRNTIFEVQIA
-729 EVEEGETPVI
+729 AVEEGETPVI
-739 TLAETPN
+739 TLAEAPN

-760 ATYAGYSF
+760 STHAGYSF
-768 YFDGLYWVE
+768 YFDGLYWVQ
-777 AQYKSR
+777 AQHKNR

-802 KTVYPSTT
+802 KAVYPSTT

-816 FQYAPGTGSDDPV
+816 FQYAIGTGSDDPV

-841 IGDILFDVTLNTQ
+841 IGDIVFDVTLNTQ

-863 AVTKSVSDGY
+863 SLTKQVSDGY
-873 VYNYPTRTN
+873 VYNYSTRTE

-907 GSSAFNCDIK
+907 GLTTFNCDIK

-939 TYTTTATSTVV
+939 TYTTTANTTVI
-950 TITKEL
+950 TINKEMA
-956 VLGETVVI
+956 LGETVVI

-971 SSVAYYQIPANL
+971 SSVAYYQIPTNL
-983 DHNPFNEE
+983 DHNPFNDE

-1031 PYGTRIIQNSAPL
+1031 QYGTRIIQNSAPL

-1075 LIDTLVN
+1075 LVDTLAN
-1082 NEFDDYQNTANLLD
+1082 NEFPDYQNTANLLD
-1096 EALDTMTQAKVDTN
+1096 EALDIMTQAKVDTN

-1121 NAYKTGTYV
+1121 NAYKTSTYT
-1130 FKTDITQPV
+1130 FKTNITHPV

-1149 KANYNG
+1149 KANYNS

-1162 KTGKVYNTSILMKD
+1162 KTGNVYSTSILMKD
-1176 VDYTVSSTEPSLTVT
+1176 IDYTVSSTEPSLTVT
-1191 TPLVAN
+1191 TPLITN

-1230 VYDTSYINPT
+1230 VYDTTYVNPT

-1277 YNNLKVSAKLPI
+1277 YNNLKVSAKPPI
-1289 GYDEVVPGR
+1289 GYDEVVPGQ
-1298 FRNVGIDYET
+1298 FRNVGIDYES

-1313 STQFLNWVGQ
+1313 STQFLNWIGQ
-1323 NRIDYESHTYDSSN
+1323 NRINYESHAYDSSN
-1337 PDTYNYKGSYYN
+1337 PNTYNYKGAYYN

-1364 MWLYDTPSPD
+1364 LWLYDTTSPD

-1385 KPSWWDTKYGAA
+1385 KPSWWDTKYGVA

-1412 GYIWNDGA
+1412 GYVWNDGA
-1420 PYVNPYRKRDGLLDI
+1420 PYVNPYRIRDGLMDI
-1435 IPVDSNGELKNPFES
+1435 IPVDSNGVLKNPFES

-1456 SKLFTRN
+1456 TKLFARN
-1463 WVVGDVGPAEYSYLK
+1463 WVVGDVGPTEYSYLK

-1501 GIDVDNYKYNAEFN
+1501 GIDIDNYKYNSEFN
-1515 QYLYNNRKR
+1515 QYLYNNRYR
-1524 NSVAAL
+1524 DSVATL
-1530 TVYGNGTATN
+1530 TIYGNGQATN
-1540 SYINWMVDYLCQF
+1540 SYVNWMVDYLCQF
-1553 GIDGSSSIDSLVKN
+1553 GVDGASTIDTLIKN

-1595 SNNNSLL
+1595 SSNNSLL
-1602 IPDDSFSL
+1602 IPDDSYSL
-1610 LLYENQPTSTLVYS
+1610 MLYENQPTDTLVYS
-1624 SVIVQQ
+1624 SIIVQQ
-1630 TETGFKVYGNSQNR
+1630 TETGYKVYGNSQNR
-1644 NYFVSKVPMYNG
+1644 NYFVSKLPMFNG
-1656 LIDTIQVNATTVNI
+1656 LVDTVQVNATTVNI
-1670 PKNYYDKTTI
+1670 PRNYYSKTTI
-1680 VPYGYEFSSLE
+1680 IPYGYEFGSLE

-1717 LELNWNQMIAETIY
+1717 LELNWDQMIAETIY
-1731 WAVTGWGAGS
+1731 WAITGWGVGS

-1769 NFVLNQNL
+1769 NFILNQNL
-1777 IPVAL
+1777 IPISL
-1782 SDLYVYRNNTELS
+1782 NDLYVYRNNKELS
-1795 VKALNEGDALSF
+1795 IKALNEGDALSF

-1817 CVIFDNKTV
+1817 CVVFDNTTV
-1826 FNDILFNLT
+1826 FNDVLFNLT

-1871 WQESVKY
+1871 WQEGVKY

-1891 MANIPVI
+1891 MANVPVI
-1898 LPSNTFNYNEWLK
+1898 LPSNTFNYNAWLK

-1981 PTKGTVSGVTKLQ
+1981 PSKGTVGGVTKLQ

-2004 YDLHENW
+2004 YNLHENW

-2031 NENVL
+2031 NENLL

-2042 VAVIRN
+2042 VAIIRN
-2048 EGVDGAQQQLPLQN
+2048 EGVDGVQQQLPLQN

-2072 TEILPTLRKTYEEK
+2072 TEILPTLRKSYEEK
-2086 LPSAGYVNLDDV
+2086 LPSAGYVNLEDV
-2098 RQYGYDLNGLPDTS
+2098 RQYGYDLNGLPDAT
-2112 ISDIYKNDY
+2112 ISDVYKNDY

-2128 NTWQVFTP
+2128 NTWQIFTP
-2136 LPISAR
+2136 LPLNTR
-2142 VESVANNLNGTITVL
+2142 VESVVNNLNGTITVM
-2157 FTEPHGLERNQ
+2157 FTEPHGLALNQ
-2168 SIGILGFDSRI
+2168 SIGILGFDSRV
-2179 DGYHLV
+2179 DGYQLV
-2185 ESVLTLR
+2185 EGILTLR
-2192 AIITSVALEPFIK
+2192 SIITSVSLDPFVK
-2205 TIAGVGL
+2205 SIAGNGL

-2225 DIPSLPLLNSEWAQN
+2225 DIPALPLLNSEWTQN

-2261 DFDVLNNIGTT
+2261 DFGVLNNVGST

-2300 GITDQGFYVRNT
+2300 GITDQGFYLRNT
-2312 IEYPNTE
+2312 FEYPNTE

-2331 IVSSPDELISQIFV
+2331 IVSSPDDLISQIFV

-2386 AKDDNAVIAFQ
+2386 AKNDNAVIAFQ

-2417 NTTYFVCEGNVVDQ
+2417 NTTYFVCDGNVVDQ
-2431 LKEGQRVNYLTSYT
+2431 LKEGQRVNYITSYT

-2532 YKVAFSDDAIF
+2532 YKVTFSDDAIF
-2543 TVITGSYNPS
+2543 TVITGSYDAV

-2586 LLDTNDSN
+2586 LLETNDSN
-2594 PGDNFGA
+2594 PGDNFGG

-2609 SKVFVGAPNS
+2609 SKVFIGAPNA

-2635 RIDENIEVQ
+2635 RIDENVEVQ

-2653 IIFLPWFPTNQTRV
+2653 VIFLPWFPSNQTRI
-2667 YVNGDLLS
+2667 YINGQLLS

-2680 LLLNVIIIGTIG
+2680 LLLNIIIIGTIG

-2744 PYDVTESLGE
+2744 PYDVTGSLGE
-2754 GSVIRF
+2754 GSVMRF

-2799 HIANQINQAM
+2799 HIANEINQAM

-2825 RLRDER
+2825 RLRDES

-2857 IKTQTIQDGHAQ
+2857 IKTQTIQDGHKQ

-2878 KFNDDNSFIVGAPAA
+2878 KFNDENSFVVGAPAA
-2893 IRYSNTTFDLID
+2893 IRYNNTTFDLTD

-2932 YMYDYIESYNESLTN
+2932 YMYDYIESYNENLTN

-2962 NYGFYPLYGQALAFN
+2962 NYGSYPLYGQALAFN
-2977 DGIVM
+2977 NGIVM
-2982 VGAPNFDANLQ
+2982 IGAPNFDANSQ
-2993 NGRVIVYT
+2993 NGRVVVYT
-3001 NESQVPN
+3001 NASQVPN

-3022 KIQRAQ
+3022 KIQRVQ

-3062 SVTDPAGY
+3062 SMTDPAGY

-3084 EHVGKLWFDTSRTR
+3084 NHVGKLWFDTSRTR

-3104 NDVVYNSQHWGKTF
+3104 NDVVYNSQHWGKAF

-3131 DVVPAFY
+3131 EVVPAFY

-3151 VTFFTDSNNALIARY
+3151 VTFFTDSNGALIARY
-3166 YYWVRNTDTLFAEA
+3166 YYWVRNTGTLFAEA
-3180 GKQLSDSILERYIA
+3180 GKKLSDSILERYIA
-3194 DPASSGIAFMGPLK
+3194 DPASSGISFMGPLK
-3208 PNVFGLYNAAE
+3208 PNVFGLYNSAE
-3219 YINDVSTN
+3219 YVNDISTN

-3309 QSFFAN
+3309 QGFFVN
-3315 RLGALANYFEYANS
+3315 RLGALANYFEYANN
-3329 VLSKYPINEFEN
+3329 VLSKYPISEFEN
-3341 ITFLTAQGVFFDTAK
+3341 ITFLTAQGQFFDTSK

-3407 YRYSA
+3407 YRYSVGA
-3412 GTWTRI
+3412 WTRI

-3456 VETRYAI
+3456 VETRYAV

-3526 RDNEQLLEGYIN
+3526 RDNQQLLEGYID

-3550 FLRYD
+3550 FLRYN
-3555 RIDVFEGN
+3555 RTDVFEGN

-3586 YKPYADSPYQF
+3586 YKQFADTPYEF
-3597 PTTSPVWNNELYNE
+3597 PVTSPVWNSRLYNE
-3611 WYTNFGLTLSS
+3611 WYANFGLTLAT
-3622 TPGVTVTFVSKFVE
+3622 TPGATVTLTAKFVD
-3636 TLAQEIY
+3636 TLDQEIY
-3643 VESADGLPVNG
+3643 VESADGLPVTG

-3675 RGISRGV
+3675 RGVTRGV
-3682 NGTLPTAHFAGVPVV
+3682 EGTLPTAHFAGVPVV
-3697 IDYPEV
+3697 MDYPEI
-3703 AVTYAGRGY
+3703 AVTYSGRGY

-3730 TKPAVLVSVLSG
+3730 TKPAVLLSVLSG
-3742 DAVSSVRVVDPGE
+3742 DKVVSVRVVDPGE
-3755 GYVVTPEIVFTSSSI
+3755 GYVVTPEIIFANSPI
-3770 TATAGLISINFVEN
+3770 TATSDFYSINFVEN
-3784 TIRLSSTDFVNG
+3784 TIRLRSTEFVNG
-3796 EMVYVSSNSVNGII
+3796 EMVYVSSNSVNGIV
-3810 PDGYYYISTIGVNV
+3810 PDGYYYISTIGINV
-3824 LLQARFN
+3824 LRASFN

-3850 IEFVNQ
+3850 IKFINQ
-3856 ATLSSTYEITIAVR
+3856 QTLATTYEITVSVR
-3870 AKAIPTLANQ
+3870 AKAIPTLANH
-3880 KVRSIKPTLKFD
+3880 KVRRIKPTLKFD
-3892 RTSYKP
+3892 RTSYRP

-3918 DSSSPAKL
+3918 DASSPAKL
-3926 YIGLPYENMSGV
+3926 YIGIPYENMSGV
-3938 VQPAGGVGADF
+3938 VQPAGGTGAEF
-3949 KIYNVLLGQNYYVEI
+3949 KVYNVLLGQNYYVEI
-3964 DAFGS
+3964 DAYGS
-3969 GYSVGDIIRI
+3969 GYHVGDIIRI
-3979 PGTALNGATTSV
+3979 PGTALNGSTTSV
-3991 YYTVTLSEASATV
+3991 YYTVTTTNASAIVPMTS
-4004 LMADTSNILAGMKVV
+4004 TSNILAGMQVV

-4027 VVETVNTN
+4027 VVAVVNTN
-4035 TSIIM
+4035 TSVIL
-4040 SNPVTMSGTSVLSF
+4040 SNPATLSGISVLSF
-4054 SSSTVNDCYIRV
+4054 SSSTVNDCYIKV
-4066 TEVSGSGEISAVT
+4066 TSVGTSGEIDAVIAT
-4079 ANGIAADASLASL
+4079 GIAADASLASL

-4100 DLTSSDGQAVVTVNY
+4100 DLNSTDGQAVVTVNY
-4115 NYSGLKPGQVNGSH
+4115 NYSGLKPGQVNGSY

-4135 TSPYVYDDTGTN
+4135 NTPYTYDDTGTN
-4147 FVGTITETTLTVTF
+4147 FVGSITGTTLTVTF
-4161 VEYGKTLSV
+4161 VEYGKSLAV
-4170 GDSVYGVNIDPGTT
+4170 GDTIYGTNIDSGTT
-4184 ITALGTGT
+4184 ITAFGTGT
-4192 GGVGTYTINNS
+4192 GGVGTYTVSNS

-4209 SIDDLT
+4209 SIDNLT
-4215 MTVTSVSAG
+4215 MTVTAVSAG
-4224 VIKRGTVISGAGVT
+4224 VIKKGTVISGFGVT
-4238 PGTTVDAFLSGV
+4238 PGTTVVSFLSGV

-4256 TISVSQ
+4256 TISVEQ
-4262 FVASTT
+4262 YVASTT
-4268 ITSTVSSEN
+4268 ISSTVASEN

-4283 AKIKISRPRFNPYDV
+4283 AKIKISRPRFNPYDI
-4298 SSLYYIQIENTGFIY
+4298 SNLYYIQIENTGFIY
-4313 QDGDKISVPGSSL
+4313 TDGDKISVPGSLL
-4326 GGVNGV
+4326 GGVDGV
-4332 NDAII
+4332 NDATI

-4352 VDGIAQSN
+4352 VDGVAQSN
-4360 FDRFYVKAISNTELA
+4360 FDRFYVKAVSDTELA

-4382 KVPVPYSAFIWN
+4382 KVPVPYSAFIWD

-4432 LVSNNDTTFDPT
+4432 IVSNNDTTFDPT
-4444 KWFPLQSSDPALNA
+4444 KWYPLQSSDPALNA

-4505 FVVRDLPFYPADLS
+4505 FVVRDLPFYPADLN

-4529 LIAAADAEDHSV
+4529 LIAAADAVDHSV

-4546 TTGTWDSYRISNVR
+4546 STGTWDSYRISNVR

-4565 ISYNNEVYIMSTE
+4565 ISYNNEMYIMSTE

-4588 DGTSWIAPG
+4588 DGTSWVAPG

-4618 VPNMPLYASAIINGV
+4618 VPNMSLYASAIINGV

-4658 KLPNTLKDIAYIQTT
+4658 KLPNVLKDIAYIQTT

-4719 SFTTNGLNSVASS
+4719 SFTSDGLNSVASS

-4747 SANGNNWT
+4747 SANGSNWT

-4766 TINGVAFGN
+4766 TLSGVAFGN

-4783 KTGTDSTDPGF
+4783 KTGTGSTDPGF

-4882 LSMYVKTAPGAYWDL
+4882 LSMYVKTAPGAYWDI

-4909 FNMVQQYLT
+4909 FNMVQKYLT
-4918 PDKDS
+4918 PDKDL
-4923 QVSFADFAVNP
+4923 QVSFADFAINP
-4934 ATLSVFVIDESTNTG
+4934 ATLSVFIIDESTNTG
-4949 YRIYETVSANNTIG
+4949 YRIYDTVSANNTIG

-4976 SALPAGKKLLVE
+4976 GALPAGKKLLVE

-4996 ELVRANSQL
+4996 ELVRSNSQL

-5030 DPLVFVNGTKLVY
+5030 NPIVFVNGNKLVY
-5043 NVDYFVFFTSEN
+5043 GVDYNVFFTSDN

-5063 VYSSETD
+5063 VYSNTND
-5070 YIVFAILGDTE
+5070 YIVFAILGDSA

-5096 ATYIPSS
+5096 AIYTPTSV
-5103 AGQTVFALDTAINNL
+5103 GQTVFELDTAINTL
-5118 GFDNID
+5118 GFDNVE

-5151 GTGVGVDDIVAVTTF
+5151 TTGVGVDDIVAVTTF
-5166 NDTSRQFLM
+5166 NDTTRQFLM

-5186 INYIDI
+5186 INFIDI
-5192 TKTPAQISFTSNPG
+5192 TKTPAQISFTANPG
-5206 FTNGNEI
+5206 FVNGNEI

-5254 PIIGPTLSGY
+5254 PIIGSTLSGY
-5264 SGSGYAGLA
+5264 SGSGFAGLA

-5284 DILKEP
+5284 DVLKEP
-5290 MTYTDGTRAWVAING
+5290 MTYTDGSRAWVTING
-5305 NRVSPDRVV
+5305 NRVSPDKVV
-5314 YGANNEMSILAE
+5314 YGSNNEMSILAE

-5349 NTTINKS
+5349 NTTVNKS
-5356 NEPSVYRTNLE
+5356 GEPSVYRTNLE

-5379 DTEMH
+5379 DSEMH
-5384 FFNVSNLVETL
+5384 FFNVSNLVNTL

-5432 LSSSDF
+5432 LPESDF
-5438 GISLLNGKPA
+5438 GIRLLNGKPA
-5448 VVFTSGASVGDSVRV
+5448 VVFTSGVSVGDSVKV
-5463 TLIVGNTVEIEG
+5463 TLIVGNTLEING
-5475 ERIRFEFIDIVNNT
+5475 ERIRFEFIDVVNNT

-5496 VDGTRAAAG
+5496 VDGTRAADG

-5522 DSYYSVTWNSE
+5522 DSYYAVTWNSQN
-5533 VYTTKGD
+5533 VTTKGD
-5540 PLQISTTQAALFLQ
+5540 PLQISTTAAALFLQ